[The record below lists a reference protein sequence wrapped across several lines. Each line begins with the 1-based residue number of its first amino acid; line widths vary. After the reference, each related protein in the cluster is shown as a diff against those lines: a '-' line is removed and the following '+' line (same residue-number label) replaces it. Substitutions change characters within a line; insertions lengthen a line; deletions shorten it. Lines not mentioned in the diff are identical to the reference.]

1 MVRGAEDP
9 AEADNV
15 VEDCCPSAPIH
26 KQISPAIGR
35 NRELR
40 IIKGLLEARTSI
52 RPDRHCERRWRVKNG
67 CDGGGEFRVRP
78 IHPSFLEAR
87 TTKVA
92 KKHEE
97 KTRNA
102 VPWCY
107 CVTFAVS
114 GSFCLLLRRP
124 E

>member
-40 IIKGLLEARTSI
+40 ILKGLLEARTSI
-52 RPDRHCERRWRVKNG
+52 RPDRHSERRWRVKNG
-67 CDGGGEFRVRP
+67 CDGDGEFKLSP
-78 IHPSFLEAR
+78 LHPSFLETQ
-87 TTKVA
+87 TTKGTQ
-92 KKHEE
+92 KNKE
-97 KTRNA
+97 KTKNTI
-102 VPWCY
+102 P
-107 CVTFAVS
+107 
-114 GSFCLLLRRP
+114 
-124 E
+124 

>member
-67 CDGGGEFRVRP
+67 WVGGGEVKVLALYSLLPSFFSCGQSE
-78 IHPSFLEAR
+78 HPSPL
-87 TTKVA
+87 
-92 KKHEE
+92 
-97 KTRNA
+97 
-102 VPWCY
+102 
-107 CVTFAVS
+107 FAD
-114 GSFCLLLRRP
+114 
-124 E
+124 

>member
-1 MVRGAEDP
+1 MVGGAEGP

-67 CDGGGEFRVRP
+67 CDEDGEFRLRLCVFSFPAPTDCHSEAMAEETAPPRLEGFAKWMRSS
-78 IHPSFLEAR
+78 PSLIIGIF
-87 TTKVA
+87 
-92 KKHEE
+92 
-97 KTRNA
+97 
-102 VPWCY
+102 
-107 CVTFAVS
+107 VS
-114 GSFCLLLRRP
+114 
-124 E
+124 